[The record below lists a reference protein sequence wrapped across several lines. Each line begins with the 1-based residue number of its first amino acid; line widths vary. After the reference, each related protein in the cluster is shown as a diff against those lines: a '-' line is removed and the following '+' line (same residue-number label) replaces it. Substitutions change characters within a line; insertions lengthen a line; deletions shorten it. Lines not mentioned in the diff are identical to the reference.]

1 MKLVIDRF
9 EENFAVCESE
19 TGMDNVKCSDIPNDA
34 AEGDTLVLSNGR
46 YLIDREDTEKR
57 RKEIEK
63 LQDKL
68 FG

>member
-1 MKLVIDRF
+1 MKLIIDRL
-9 EENFAVCESE
+9 EGDFAVCESE
-19 TGMDNVKCSDIPNDA
+19 TGVVNIKRSDIPNDA

-46 YLIDREDTEKR
+46 YSIDREDTEKR